1 MKIERDR
8 QLHHLVNEPKVK
20 KQAKAMEKR
29 IDSEHAN
36 HGCFRDLKADLNAA
50 YSSGRGRRACSA
62 DDEGDELH
70 VDEATSRKW
79 MKVFEEM
86 LQGHN

>member
-1 MKIERDR
+1 M
-8 QLHHLVNEPKVK
+8 VK

-50 YSSGRGRRACSA
+50 YSSARGRRACSA
-62 DDEGDELH
+62 DDDEGDGVQ
-70 VDEATSRKW
+70 VDEAISRKW
-79 MKVFEEM
+79 MKAFEEM